1 MAVLW
6 VRARRR
12 RSVLWVLRIS
22 LMEGLDAAAA
32 ETAGREWLGGVA
44 GNHTL
49 KPAMINAI
57 MDGFPDHWDLDDVE
71 ALDTSTYKVSK
82 ALWAAFLQD
91 SYDAGGTE
99 LTHGGKA
106 RFHAWLEATMGDEDG
121 GDEDGPYVPSVQ
133 EKADMAAQ
141 GMLEPGEIQ
150 TIELDLLSGTAS
162 GKGETDGGHYGG
174 APTLMVGAKPSIKG
188 YAPNLDKLIANG
200 LKSNDVTLVEA
211 HFAGLIDVLLI
222 HEDTAR
228 QRQGARVAKHWML
241 VKRRMV
247 TPKRILTYLTLSRRR
262 TRGRGLVSTFDLD
275 IAADVPHEEAP
286 EKNPVLNGHPGQGT
300 DSMAAQLKEM
310 KASHAEMVEMVKKMA
325 LKDNPFA
332 NSYCHNCGKKG
343 HHKNQCQKPEK
354 GTVPK

>member
-1 MAVLW
+1 MD
-6 VRARRR
+6 
-12 RSVLWVLRIS
+12 
-22 LMEGLDAAAA
+22 GLDAAAA
-32 ETAGREWLGGVA
+32 EAAGRDWLGGVV
-44 GNHTL
+44 GNQAL

-71 ALDTSTYKVSK
+71 ALETSTYKVSK
-82 ALWAAFLQD
+82 ALWVAFLQD

-106 RFHAWLEATMGDEDG
+106 RFHAWLEATMGDGDDE
-121 GDEDGPYVPSVQ
+121 DEDGPYVPTVQ

-141 GMLEPGEIQ
+141 GMLEPSEIR
-150 TIELDLLSGTAS
+150 TIELDLLTGNAS
-162 GKGETDGGHYGG
+162 GKGETEGGHYGG

-188 YAPNLDKLIANG
+188 YAPNLDTLIAKG
-200 LKSNDVTLVEA
+200 LKACDVTLVEA

-247 TPKRILTYLTLSRRR
+247 TPKRILTYLSLSRRR

-275 IAADVPHEEAP
+275 IAADVPHDEVP
-286 EKNPVLNGHPGQGT
+286 EKNPPTSGHPGPST
-300 DSMAAQLKEM
+300 TSVDSMAAQLKEM
-310 KASHAEMVEMVKKMA
+310 KASHAEMVDMVKRMTV
-325 LKDNPFA
+325 KDNPFA
-332 NSYCHNCGKKG
+332 HSFCHNCGKKG
-343 HHKNQCQKPEK
+343 HHKNQCQEAEK
-354 GTVPK
+354 GAAQK